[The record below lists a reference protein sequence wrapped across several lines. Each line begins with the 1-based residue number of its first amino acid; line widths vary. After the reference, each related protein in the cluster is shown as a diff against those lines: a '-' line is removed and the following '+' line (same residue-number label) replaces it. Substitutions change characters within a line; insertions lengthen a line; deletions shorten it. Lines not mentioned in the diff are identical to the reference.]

1 MKNIKTKIISFVT
14 SFLLAFTFVSLLPEG
29 MFTAS
34 ALTTYN
40 LQVYGTQVTDK
51 NAADIL
57 GDGAASYDSGS
68 KTLTFK
74 KDIKGKDYILKNEI
88 KGLTIND
95 KAPNGMA
102 VFGGTGA
109 VSDRTVDEIISV
121 IR

>member
-1 MKNIKTKIISFVT
+1 M
-14 SFLLAFTFVSLLPEG
+14 
-29 MFTAS
+29 
-34 ALTTYN
+34 
-40 LQVYGTQVTDK
+40 YGTQVTDK

-109 VSDRTVDEIISV
+109 VSDRNVDEIISV

>member
-14 SFLLAFTFVSLLPEG
+14 SFLLAFAFVSLLPEG
-29 MFTAS
+29 TFTAS
-34 ALTTYN
+34 A
-40 LQVYGTQVTDK
+40 
-51 NAADIL
+51 
-57 GDGAASYDSGS
+57 
-68 KTLTFK
+68 LTFK

>member
-1 MKNIKTKIISFVT
+1 M
-14 SFLLAFTFVSLLPEG
+14 
-29 MFTAS
+29 
-34 ALTTYN
+34 
-40 LQVYGTQVTDK
+40 YGTQVTDK

-57 GDGAASYDSGS
+57 GDGAASYDADS

-102 VFGGTGA
+102 VSAVRELFPTGLLMK
-109 VSDRTVDEIISV
+109 
-121 IR
+121 

>member
-1 MKNIKTKIISFVT
+1 M
-14 SFLLAFTFVSLLPEG
+14 
-29 MFTAS
+29 
-34 ALTTYN
+34 
-40 LQVYGTQVTDK
+40 YGTQVTDK

-57 GDGAASYDSGS
+57 GDGAASYDAGS

-109 VSDRTVDEIISV
+109 VSDRNVDEIISV